1 MNQKLLTG
9 AVAAMAFLLPSTAM
23 GQTADFNIIPQP
35 QQVVADA
42 SAPFTLNSNTVIY
55 VQTNS
60 QDMKRNATMLASY
73 IQEATGIRPTIGK
86 LVKGNPAIILSIDKT
101 ISNAEGYRLNSDAKQ
116 IRIAGASAAGVFYGI
131 QTLRKSLPL
140 CNGKATQVSI
150 PAVHITDAPRFA
162 YRGTHLDVSRH
173 FVTADSIRQFIDM
186 LALHNIN
193 RFHWHLTDDQGWRS
207 EIKKYPLLTRMGAKR
222 EQTVIGHDTGKY
234 DGIRYD
240 GFYTQQQIRDI
251 VKYAAD
257 RYITIVPEIDL
268 PGHMQAALAAYPE
281 LGCTGGPYK
290 VWQKWGIS
298 DDVLCAGNDK
308 VLAFIDNVLKEVTQL
323 FPSKYIHV
331 GGDECPKVRW
341 KDCPKCQ
348 ARIKA
353 LHLEAKDGHSA
364 EERLQS
370 YVITHASN
378 YLKSLGR
385 NTIGWDEILEGGL
398 AEGATVM
405 SWRGEAGGIAAAK
418 QNHDVVMTPNSYL
431 YFDYYQSLDKANEPQ
446 AIGGYLPLQ
455 RVYSYEPMPEE
466 LTAEEARHII
476 GVQANIW
483 TEYMPTFKHMQYMA
497 LPRVAALSEV
507 QWTQPQLKDYTDF
520 TNRLIGLTHLYDR
533 LGYNYAK
540 HLYNVNIHIDSDTKW
555 QELVVHMTT
564 AGDAEIRYTLDGSL
578 PTASST
584 LYTGAIHLQK
594 SAKIRAAA
602 FRNGKSSSVTA
613 QDVTF
618 NKATAC
624 PVKLLQPTH
633 KSYTFNGGAALT
645 DGLVGDKGFGTG
657 RWLGFSGNDLEAVI
671 DLKKPTEV
679 SSVSL
684 NTCVDKGS
692 WIFDARNIEVSLSTD
707 GVNFTSVAKHSLP
720 AMEKNS
726 ADNINTYELKFSQ
739 TKARY
744 IKVYATSEH
753 NIPDWHSGKGK
764 PAFLFVDE
772 ISVKYKSKQHAPK
785 GQKHI
790 AQGNALR

>member
-86 LVKGNPAIILSIDKT
+86 LVKGSPAIILSIDKT

-193 RFHWHLTDDQGWRS
+193 RFHWHLTDDQGWRI
-207 EIKKYPLLTRMGAKR
+207 EIKKYPLLTAIGSKR
-222 EQTVIGHDTGKY
+222 AQTVIGHNSGKY
-234 DGIRYD
+234 DGKPYS
-240 GFYTQQQIRDI
+240 GYYTQKEIRDI

-633 KSYTFNGGAALT
+633 KSYTFNSGAALT

-772 ISVKYKSKQHAPK
+772 ISVK
-785 GQKHI
+785 
-790 AQGNALR
+790 

>member
-73 IQEATGIRPTIGK
+73 IQQATGIRPTIGK
-86 LVKGNPAIILSIDKT
+86 LVKGSPAIILSIDKT

-193 RFHWHLTDDQGWRS
+193 RFHWHLTDDQGWRI
-207 EIKKYPLLTRMGAKR
+207 EIKKYPLLTAIGSKR
-222 EQTVIGHDTGKY
+222 AQTVIGHNSGKY
-234 DGIRYD
+234 DGKPYS
-240 GFYTQQQIRDI
+240 GYYTQKEIRDI

-431 YFDYYQSLDKANEPQ
+431 YFDYYQSLDKANEPL

-772 ISVKYKSKQHAPK
+772 ISVK
-785 GQKHI
+785 
-790 AQGNALR
+790 

>member
-42 SAPFTLNSNTVIY
+42 SAPFVLNTNTVIY
-55 VQTNS
+55 VQTNN
-60 QDMKRNATMLASY
+60 QDMKRNANMLATY
-73 IQEATGIRPTIGK
+73 IQQATGIRPTIGK

-193 RFHWHLTDDQGWRS
+193 RFHWHLTDDQGWRI
-207 EIKKYPLLTRMGAKR
+207 EIKKYPLLTAIGSKR
-222 EQTVIGHDTGKY
+222 AQTVIGHNSGKY
-234 DGIRYD
+234 DGKPYS
-240 GFYTQQQIRDI
+240 GYYTQKEIRDI

-431 YFDYYQSLDKANEPQ
+431 YFDYYQSLDKANEPL

-772 ISVKYKSKQHAPK
+772 ISVK
-785 GQKHI
+785 
-790 AQGNALR
+790 

>member
-9 AVAAMAFLLPSTAM
+9 AVAAMAFLLPKTAM

-35 QQVVADA
+35 QQVIADA
-42 SAPFTLNSNTVIY
+42 SAPFVLNTNTVICL
-55 VQTNS
+55 QTNS
-60 QDMKRNATMLASY
+60 QDMKRNASMLASY
-73 IQEATGIRPTIGK
+73 IKEATGITPTIGK
-86 LVKGNPAIILSIDKT
+86 FVKGSPAIILSIDKT
-101 ISNAEGYRLNSDAKQ
+101 ISNAEGYKLNANAKQ
-116 IRIAGASAAGVFYGI
+116 ISIAGASAAGVFYGI

-140 CNGKATQVSI
+140 CSGKATQVNI
-150 PAVHITDAPRFA
+150 PAVQIADAPRFA

-173 FVTADSIRQFIDM
+173 FVTTDSIRQFIDM

-193 RFHWHLTDDQGWRS
+193 RFHWHLTDDQGWRI
-207 EIKKYPLLTRMGAKR
+207 EIKKYPLLTAIGSKR
-222 EQTVIGHDTGKY
+222 AQTVIGHNSGKY
-234 DGIRYD
+234 DGKPYS
-240 GFYTQQQIRDI
+240 GYYTQKEIREI

-290 VWQKWGIS
+290 VWEIWGIS

-308 VLAFIDNVLKEVTQL
+308 TMKFIDDVLKEVVGL

-370 YVITHASN
+370 YVITHATKL
-378 YLKSLGR
+378 LKSMGR
-385 NTIGWDEILEGGL
+385 NIIGWDEILEGGL

-405 SWRGEAGGIAAAK
+405 SWRGESGGIAAAK
-418 QNHDVVMTPNSYL
+418 QNHDVIMTPNTYL
-431 YFDYYQSLDKANEPQ
+431 YFDYYQSLDKANEPD
-446 AIGGYLPLQ
+446 AIGGYLPLE
-455 RVYSYEPMPEE
+455 RVYSYEPMPKE
-466 LTAEEARHII
+466 LTADEARHII

-483 TEYMPTFKHMQYMA
+483 TEYMPTFKQMQYMG
-497 LPRVAALSEV
+497 LPRIAALSEV
-507 QWTQPQLKDYTDF
+507 QWSQPQLKDYTDF
-520 TNRLIGLTHLYDR
+520 SNRLVGLTRMYDR

-540 HLYNVNIHIDSDTKW
+540 HLYNVNIHIDTDTKW
-555 QELVVHMTT
+555 REIVVHMTT
-564 AGDAEIRYTLDGSL
+564 VGDAEIRYTLDGSQ
-578 PTASST
+578 PTASSP

-594 SAKIRAAA
+594 SAQIRAAA
-602 FRNGKSSSVTA
+602 FRNGKSSNVSS
-613 QDVTF
+613 QDVVF

-624 PVKLLQPTH
+624 AVQLLQPTH
-633 KSYTFNGGAALT
+633 KNYTYNGGATLT
-645 DGLVGDKGFGTG
+645 DGLIGDKGFGTG
-657 RWLGFSGNDLEAVI
+657 RWLGFCGNDLEAVI
-671 DLKKPTEV
+671 DLKKPTNV

-692 WIFDARNIEVSLSTD
+692 WIFDARNIEVSVSND
-707 GVNFTSVAKHSLP
+707 GVNFTTVAKNSLP
-720 AMEKNS
+720 ALEKNS

-753 NIPDWHSGKGK
+753 SIPDWHSGKGK

-772 ISVKYKSKQHAPK
+772 ISVK
-785 GQKHI
+785 
-790 AQGNALR
+790 

>member
-60 QDMKRNATMLASY
+60 QDMKRNANMLATY
-73 IQEATGIRPTIGK
+73 IQQATGIRPTIGK

-173 FVTADSIRQFIDM
+173 FVSADSIRQFIDM

-193 RFHWHLTDDQGWRS
+193 RFHWHLTDDQGWRI
-207 EIKKYPLLTRMGAKR
+207 EIKKYPLLTKIGAKR
-222 EQTVIGHDTGKY
+222 EQTVIGHNTGKY
-234 DGIRYD
+234 DGIPYD

-431 YFDYYQSLDKANEPQ
+431 YFDYYQSLDKANEPL

-507 QWTQPQLKDYTDF
+507 QWPQPQLKDYTDF

-772 ISVKYKSKQHAPK
+772 ISVK
-785 GQKHI
+785 
-790 AQGNALR
+790 